1 MILKPTR
8 RSFFLRYFIF
18 PYYLICGIT
27 MIYLANL
34 ENVKIASA
42 DFWKYLGIWLALTM
56 IPSLILSFYRRRF
69 GWFFF
74 TLLMNIVGWTSY
86 FYLQSVEEFE
96 QQLKYDFLVMLAKN
110 APYMIFIIVSF
121 IALIIIELYRLS
133 FKYEISRTNISITYG
148 LFGANK
154 QLVISKNITNVLK
167 KRSVIECMLGIGH
180 VIPVTSSGMG
190 AGDTGV
196 FGGMGAGIGAK
207 NTGVGAFMG
216 KTSTEKEF
224 VANPKNCLYG
234 VANPDKAMN
243 FIAHLLVDENQ
254 PHHDISGDSEEHNT
268 ISDERNS

>member
-18 PYYLICGIT
+18 PYYLICGIV

-34 ENVKIASA
+34 EVVKIASA

-69 GWFFF
+69 GWFFW
-74 TLLMNIVGWTSY
+74 TLLMNIIGWTGY

-96 QQLKYDFLVMLAKN
+96 QQLKYESLVMLAKN
-110 APYMIFIIVSF
+110 APYMIFIVVSL
-121 IALIIIELYRLS
+121 IALVIIELYRVS

-154 QLVISKNITNVLK
+154 QLIISKNITNVLK

-207 NTGVGAFMG
+207 NIGAGAFMG

-243 FIAHLLVDENQ
+243 FIAHLLVDENK
-254 PHHDISGDSEEHNT
+254 PPHDISGNSEEDNT

>member
-8 RSFFLRYFIF
+8 RAFFLRYFIF
-18 PYYLICGIT
+18 PYYLICGIV

-34 ENVKIASA
+34 ESVKIASA
-42 DFWKYLGIWLALTM
+42 EFWKYLGIWVALTM

-69 GWFFF
+69 GWFFW
-74 TLLMNIVGWTSY
+74 TLLMNIVGWTGY
-86 FYLQSVEEFE
+86 LYLQSLEEFE
-96 QQLKYDFLVMLAKN
+96 QQLKKEIFILLAKN
-110 APYMIFIIVSF
+110 APYMIFIVVSL
-121 IALIIIELYRLS
+121 IAMVVIELYRLS

-154 QLVISKNITNVLK
+154 QLIISKNITNVLK
-167 KRSVIECMLGIGH
+167 KRSIIECMLGIGH

-207 NTGVGAFMG
+207 NTGAGAFVG

-234 VANPDKAMN
+234 IANPDKAMN

-254 PHHDISGDSEEHNT
+254 PSQDISGDTGENNT
-268 ISDERNS
+268 ITDESNF